1 MDNYLS
7 SASWREMA
15 EEYSLW
21 LGEPPK
27 GSVRTIALSQLHEEA
42 ACREYVSWL
51 KGYIGAPD
59 MQVAASMLAKR
70 IGYLWIAPLL
80 TAMTFHNQEVFFPLD
95 RSFLYHPA
103 FPDSTGDTHFPFL
116 ALNGLR
122 AASPPEDREAWRE
135 EVVEE
140 LFAARLAPLLE
151 TLAAIGPVS
160 IAVLWE
166 NIMVR
171 IAPLY
176 SPGADE
182 FGQERQRIQE
192 DFAFLTRVA
201 PGQLF
206 GARRNPFTR
215 YTENNDKAPVAK
227 TKRIT
232 CCFYYR
238 MSGEYCRKCPK
249 IDNENESQLK

>member
-1 MDNYLS
+1 
-7 SASWREMA
+7 MA
-15 EEYSLW
+15 EEYRLW
-21 LGEPPK
+21 LGGPPK
-27 GSVRTIALSQLHEEA
+27 DSVRTITLGQLHEEA

-51 KGYIGAPD
+51 KDYIGAPD

-80 TAMTFHNQEVFFPLD
+80 TAMTFHNREVSFPLD
-95 RSFLYHPA
+95 NSFLYHPA
-103 FPDSTGDTHFPFL
+103 SPDIKGETHFPFL
-116 ALNGLR
+116 AVNGLR
-122 AASPPEDREAWRE
+122 VAALPAEDREAWRE
-135 EVVEE
+135 EVIKEI
-140 LFAARLAPLLE
+140 FAVRLAPLLK

-160 IAVLWE
+160 MAVLWE

-176 SPGADE
+176 SPGTE
-182 FGQERQRIQE
+182 KSGQDGQRMQA
-192 DFAFLTRVA
+192 DFAFLTRMA
-201 PGQLF
+201 PGELF
-206 GARRNPFTR
+206 GSRRNPFTR
-215 YTENNDKAPVAK
+215 FTEHNDEAPVAK
-227 TKRIT
+227 NKRST

>member
-1 MDNYLS
+1 MEHYLS
-7 SASWREMA
+7 STPWRDLA
-15 EEYSLW
+15 EDYKLW
-21 LGEPPK
+21 LGEPPA
-27 GSVRTIALSQLHEEA
+27 GSVRTIALSQLQDEA

-51 KGYIGAPD
+51 KEYIGAPD

-80 TAMTFHNQEVFFPLD
+80 TAMTFHNREVFFPLD

-103 FPDSTGDTHFPFL
+103 SAEETTFPFL

-122 AASPPEDREAWRE
+122 SASPPEDRGVWQEKAAE
-135 EVVEE
+135 KI
-140 LFAARLAPLLE
+140 FAVQLAPMLQ

-160 IAVLWE
+160 MAVLWE

-176 SPGADE
+176 APGTDHS
-182 FGQERQRIQE
+182 GQERARMQE
-192 DFAFLTRVA
+192 DFAFLARTA

-215 YTENNDKAPVAK
+215 FTEGNDKAPVAK
-227 TKRIT
+227 SKRMT

>member
-7 SASWREMA
+7 SVTWKQMA
-15 EEYSLW
+15 EEYRLW
-21 LGEPPK
+21 VGEPPE
-27 GSVRTIALSQLHEEA
+27 GNVRTIALSQLHEEA

-70 IGYLWIAPLL
+70 IGYLWIAPML
-80 TAMTFHNQEVFFPLD
+80 TAMTLHNREVSIPLENC
-95 RSFLYHPA
+95 FLYHPA
-103 FPDSTGDTHFPFL
+103 SPAFKGDTRFPFL

-122 AASPPEDREAWRE
+122 ATAAPEDREAWRE
-135 EVVEE
+135 EIVEE
-140 LFAARLAPLLE
+140 IFAVRLAPLLH

-160 IAVLWE
+160 MAVLWE

-176 SPGADE
+176 SPGTGE
-182 FGQERQRIQE
+182 LGQERQRIQA
-192 DFAFLTRVA
+192 DFAFLTRIA

-215 YTENNDKAPVAK
+215 FTENNDLAPVAK
-227 TKRIT
+227 KKRIT

-238 MSGEYCRKCPK
+238 MSAEYCGKCPK

>member
-7 SASWREMA
+7 SVYWKQMA
-15 EEYSLW
+15 EEYRLW

-51 KGYIGAPD
+51 KDYIGAPD

-80 TAMTFHNQEVFFPLD
+80 TAMTFHNREVSFPLD
-95 RSFLYHPA
+95 NSFLYHPA
-103 FPDSTGDTHFPFL
+103 SPAFKVDTHFPFL

-122 AASPPEDREAWRE
+122 AVSPPEDREVWRQ

-140 LFAARLAPLLE
+140 IFAVRLAPLLQ

-182 FGQERQRIQE
+182 SRQERQRMHA
-192 DFAFLTRVA
+192 DFTFLTRMA

-206 GARRNPFTR
+206 GERRNPFTR
-215 YTENNDKAPVAK
+215 FTENNDLVQVAK
-227 TKRIT
+227 NKRIT

-238 MSGEYCRKCPK
+238 MSGEYCVKCPK
-249 IDNENESQLK
+249 IDNENQSQLK